1 MLALDLVIEENKITL
16 SNVYGPNTD
25 TPGFY
30 EKVRETF
37 LEFDNDYFVLCGDLN
52 IALNASM
59 DTYNYLH
66 VNNPK
71 ARDKVLEIMEDLQMV
86 DYYRILYP
94 ENKIYTWK
102 KKIH

>member
-16 SNVYGPNTD
+16 INVYGPNTD

-37 LEFDNDYFVLCGDLN
+37 LDFDNYFVLCGDFN
-52 IALNASM
+52 IALNATI

-71 ARDKVLEIMEDLQMV
+71 ARDKVLEDLQIV

-94 ENKIYTWK
+94 ENKVYT
-102 KKIH
+102 